1 MKRPQHSGHPPW
13 GKPLHL
19 PATPAAQATVW
30 QGLNLKLAPKGKRFR
45 MGELVAGEFT
55 LPAAIDLRNYRVQLN
70 YSQRVVSKEAERVHH
85 LASVEYL
92 GEELARTSSHSFRF
106 NRPVGGMNYRST
118 EVSIAYYVELLV
130 YRSDALAL
138 PITTRR
144 ASISVLNSGI
154 TYAVEPTVLPL
165 APADAGTALAATV
178 GVVFVLAA
186 MLIFSPQLALWFG
199 LLVGLPLLLQGLHYG
214 LQQQRFGRA
223 SIRIGRTREL
233 YDIQFDTDGKPAL
246 LDATL
251 TLRVQERYTRT
262 DHEGNVQRRRR
273 EVYSQS
279 THLLDAVAAAD
290 PTAENSFRVPLP
302 SPDSVLPTSATT
314 QEIACYWQLI
324 YTHHLPYWP
333 LPLRR
338 RWPVRV
344 GMKGRQR
351 P

>member
-1 MKRPQHSGHPPW
+1 
-13 GKPLHL
+13 
-19 PATPAAQATVW
+19 
-30 QGLNLKLAPKGKRFR
+30 
-45 MGELVAGEFT
+45 MGELVTGEFT
-55 LPAAIDLRNYRVQLN
+55 LPPLLKLRDYRVRLN
-70 YSQRVVSKEAERVHH
+70 YTQRVVSREADRVHV
-85 LASVEYL
+85 LASVEYR
-92 GEELARTSSHSFRF
+92 GKELDRKSSHSFRF
-106 NRPVGGMNYRST
+106 NRPVGGMDYRST
-118 EVSIAYYVELLV
+118 EVNIEYYVELLV
-130 YRSDALAL
+130 YRNDAPAL

-186 MLIFSPQLALWFG
+186 MVIFSPQLALWFG
-199 LLVGLPLLLQGLHYG
+199 LLVGLPLLVRGVHYG

-262 DHEGNVQRRRR
+262 DHEGNVQQRRR
-273 EVYSQS
+273 EIYRQS
-279 THLLDAVAAAD
+279 THLLDAVAIAD
-290 PTAENSFRVPLP
+290 PTEENSFRIPLP
-302 SPDSVLPTSATT
+302 SPDSVLPTSTTT
-314 QEIACYWQLI
+314 QEIACYWELI
-324 YTHHLPYWP
+324 YTHKLPYWP

-344 GMKGRQR
+344 GMKG
-351 P
+351 